1 MEKRSA
7 QPQQHGRSNLGRVRA
22 KGMRSISRVTRMTT
36 AASLVLSVVFS
47 AVAALGFAGNA
58 GTTASKGAGSRAPS
72 VGNVNMGLVA
82 LPPKGSGGTLAPPAT
97 LPVAQ
102 NAPASVTSGGS

>member
-7 QPQQHGRSNLGRVRA
+7 QPRQHRRSNLGRVRA
-22 KGMRSISRVTRMTT
+22 NGMRSISRATRLTT
-36 AASLVLSVVFS
+36 AASVVLSVVFS
-47 AVAALGFAGNA
+47 AVAALGFAGHS
-58 GTTASKGAGSRAPS
+58 GTTASKGAGPQTPS
-72 VGNVNMGLVA
+72 AGNVNMGLVA

-102 NAPASVTSGGS
+102 SAPAPVTSGGS